1 MTATA
6 TLIRFASSYGF
17 EDRFGVL
24 SEHLAAAEAAGI
36 RVHSTRTHTYAVDGT
51 GHALPVLCSELYAVS
66 GDGTVRCGRPVTP
79 DSPFCEAHKP
89 DVDLEATCE
98 HGLAL
103 WLCAG
108 PGHYPIDL

>member
-1 MTATA
+1 M
-6 TLIRFASSYGF
+6 
-17 EDRFGVL
+17 
-24 SEHLAAAEAAGI
+24 
-36 RVHSTRTHTYAVDGT
+36 
-51 GHALPVLCSELYAVS
+51 
-66 GDGTVRCGRPVTP
+66 TP

-89 DVDLEATCE
+89 DVGLEATCE

>member
-66 GDGTVRCGRPVTP
+66 GTAPSAAAAP
-79 DSPFCEAHKP
+79 
-89 DVDLEATCE
+89 
-98 HGLAL
+98 
-103 WLCAG
+103 
-108 PGHYPIDL
+108 